1 MFFVLNTCSFLSPW
15 FYRHFLTLCRVE
27 AVLFKSI
34 IICNF
39 AGLTE
44 FGMKYNT
51 EEKKLVMPEYGRNIQ
66 NMVDYCI
73 TIEDRE
79 ERKRCADTIINIMGN
94 MFPHLRDVND
104 FKHILWDHL
113 AIMADFKLDIDYPYE
128 IVKKEDLYSRPPR
141 IPYNNSRIRYRH
153 YGKTLEKMIQ
163 KATEFEPGVEK
174 DQLIKLLATQMKKS
188 FLTWNK
194 ESVDDRKIFKDLDEL
209 SEGRIVLD
217 EEVHKLAESR
227 DILARNNTNTKKN
240 YSRKGR

>member
-1 MFFVLNTCSFLSPW
+1 
-15 FYRHFLTLCRVE
+15 
-27 AVLFKSI
+27 
-34 IICNF
+34 
-39 AGLTE
+39 
-44 FGMKYNT
+44 MKYNT

-73 TIEDRE
+73 TIQDRE

-209 SEGRIVLD
+209 SEGQIILD
-217 EEVHKLAESR
+217 EEVHVRRKAVIYSLATIR
-227 DILARNNTNTKKN
+227 TT
-240 YSRKGR
+240 RKTIHVKADEFICHRRRLPVVR